1 MTLEQLIEV
10 CTSLV
15 GLDPGHRR
23 VIEEAIA
30 RYRRL
35 AEVTGLSE
43 SQVRNAASTL
53 KGVGKIERG
62 RRAKVRGVDESY
74 TCVRVRA

>member
-1 MTLEQLIEV
+1 MSLEQLIEV

-30 RYRRL
+30 QYVAIQAQR
-35 AEVTGLSE
+35 AER
-43 SQVRNAASTL
+43 QP
-53 KGVGKIERG
+53 
-62 RRAKVRGVDESY
+62 
-74 TCVRVRA
+74 